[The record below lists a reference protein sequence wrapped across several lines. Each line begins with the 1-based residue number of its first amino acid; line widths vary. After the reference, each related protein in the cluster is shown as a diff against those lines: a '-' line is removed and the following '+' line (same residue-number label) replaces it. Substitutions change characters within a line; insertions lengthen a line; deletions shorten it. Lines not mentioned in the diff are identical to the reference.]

1 MFRSLA
7 LMGLLAATPALALAE
22 EFNPQVSN
30 CDGRSSAWNLAEPW
44 EAHTRTFSN
53 GKTRVAMID
62 TVEPAG
68 GWAYLLILSPP
79 YDELGIRQCVM
90 IGNGGIGFSRMD
102 FAALTADYD
111 PAQGLIFTL
120 PVGSYITGEGSDP
133 VYDLQVVPN
142 QATGD
147 VTLRWP
153 D

>member
-7 LMGLLAATPALALAE
+7 LMGLLAATPALAE

-68 GWAYLLILSPP
+68 GWAYLLI
-79 YDELGIRQCVM
+79 RQCVM

-102 FAALTADYD
+102 FGAMTADYD

-120 PVGSYITGEGSDP
+120 PVGSYITGEDSDP
-133 VYDLQVVPN
+133 VYDLQIVLN